1 MFGFE
6 NGPDIEMVSNA
17 SEFPGDA
24 LNIWDNDCALLYLKK
39 EGCFS
44 IASLWSQQI
53 LVHIH

>member
-1 MFGFE
+1 MSHGECPDTE
-6 NGPDIEMVSNA
+6 NVADA
-17 SEFPGDA
+17 SEFPGNT
-24 LNIWDNDCALLYLKK
+24 LNMWENDCALLYLKK